1 MIATLK
7 SGYITLRE
15 AADAVGG
22 ELRLFGAR
30 EQDEITNIAIDSR
43 DCTEG
48 SLFVAIKGER
58 TDGHGYIGSAIGLG
72 AVCVF
77 AQYLPKSL
85 DIDKNYAI
93 IVVDDPIGAVGRLA
107 KYYSARQSCKI
118 VAVTGSVGKTTT
130 KEFIYAV
137 LSQKYNTYKSEG
149 NHNNE
154 LGLPLTLLGMPKD
167 TEWAV
172 LEMGMSALGEIE
184 YLSKIAE
191 PDIAIVTNIGSSHLE
206 HLKTRENI
214 CRAKMEIVCGLKS
227 GGALLLNGDE
237 PMLLSHRGGQYSPSF
252 VSLGSREGEYRVQN
266 IRTLRSQT
274 VFDLVKNNVNV
285 CDLCVP
291 TVGEHNLYAAAFAFA
306 VGELAG
312 MSISEIAKGLSAFKA
327 VGGRQNIYSVGSIT
341 VIDDCYNASPESMR
355 ASLCVLDQLS
365 KDRSARR
372 IALLGDMRELGQSST
387 QLHREIGEFSVN
399 KVDILCTFGVLASA
413 IADGAVAAGLDARSV
428 ISFTDP
434 GAHNECGQALCSIL
448 REGDILLVKASRAME
463 AEKIIGYIK
472 ERKGE

>member
-1 MIATLK
+1 MIAKLK
-7 SGYITLRE
+7 SGAITLRE

-43 DCTEG
+43 DCTDG

-77 AQYLPKSL
+77 AQYVPKSL
-85 DIDKNYAI
+85 ECDKNYAI
-93 IVVDDPIGAVGRLA
+93 IIVDDPITAVGRLA
-107 KYYSARQSCKI
+107 KYYSARQNCRI

-137 LSQKYNTYKSEG
+137 LSQRYSTYKSEG

-154 LGLPLTLLGMPKD
+154 LGLPLTLLDMPKGI
-167 TEWAV
+167 EWAV

-191 PDIAIVTNIGSSHLE
+191 PDIAIITNIGTSHLE
-206 HLKTRENI
+206 HLKSRENI
-214 CRAKMEIVCGLKS
+214 CRAKMEIVCGLKR

-237 PMLLSHRGGQYSPSF
+237 PMLLSHRGGEYSPRF
-252 VSLGSREGEYRVQN
+252 VSLGSRESEYRVQN
-266 IRTLRSQT
+266 IRTRDSQT
-274 VFDLVKNNVNV
+274 LFDLVTVKANV

-312 MSISEIAKGLSAFKA
+312 MNECEIAKGLSAFKA
-327 VGGRQNIYSVGSIT
+327 VGGRQNIYSLSGIT

-355 ASLCVLDQLS
+355 AALSVLDQLS
-365 KDRSARR
+365 KNGKGRR
-372 IALLGDMRELGQSST
+372 IALLGDMRELGQSSA
-387 QLHREIGEFSVN
+387 QLHRELGEYAAG
-399 KVDILCTFGVLASA
+399 KADILCTFGVLASA
-413 IADGAVAAGLDARSV
+413 IGEGAVASGMDAES
-428 ISFTDP
+428 IIGITDP
-434 GAHNECGQALCSIL
+434 GAHRECAEALLGIL
-448 REGDILLVKASRAME
+448 REGDVLLVKASRAME

-472 ERKGE
+472 ENKGE